1 MKSGSLGEIAV
12 AKELIK
18 QGYEVYSGITYN
30 TKYDLLAI
38 LNGQIYRVEV
48 KSTKQP
54 EKRSGAYK
62 IGLKRTR
69 SNTKKNTIYLF
80 DNTEV
85 DILGVYLEDIDKVML
100 FEARAI
106 KAKSA
111 LTIRTEDESRST
123 ISGFDPE

>member
-18 QGYEVYSGITYN
+18 QGYEVYSGITDN

-100 FEARAI
+100 FEARTI

>member
-18 QGYEVYSGITYN
+18 QGYEVYSGITDN

-38 LNGQIYRVEV
+38 LDGQIYRVEV

-62 IGLKRTR
+62 IELKRTR
-69 SNTKKNTIYLF
+69 SNKKKNTIYLF

-85 DILGVYLEDIDKVML
+85 DILGVYLEDIDRVML